1 METNMIGEKYSLF
14 SPAEAHYTVYRLT
27 DPEGKMY
34 IGCTG
39 LQPKRRWGKGYTKN
53 TPVRKAI
60 DKIGWEN
67 FEKSV
72 CCENLT
78 REGAEKLERWF
89 IAYYDSAN
97 PEKGYNCALGGL
109 GKGVCMNEATKELN
123 SVVKIRQYREDPDY
137 RERVRQGIQKS
148 YRRDPGHRE
157 RVRKGVLEAYRR
169 DPEYRE
175 RLKRGHQKAYE
186 NDPNYW
192 KKVSFSRKRFYAEHP
207 EEKEKI
213 RQRMR
218 EYLSKPENRAFIDS
232 DSHAKPVIC
241 VETGEYYPSQ
251 SAAEKATGLYGIHK
265 VCAGKKL
272 TSGGFH
278 WRYAETVD

>member
-1 METNMIGEKYSLF
+1 MIGEKYSLF

-89 IAYYDSAN
+89 IAYYDSTN
-97 PEKGYNCALGGL
+97 PEKGYNRALGGL
-109 GKGVCMNEATKELN
+109 GKGVCMCETTKMLN
-123 SVVKIRQYREDPDY
+123 RLSKNRQYEMDPGLRERVKNGVREAYRKDPSYRVRIIEGHRRAYSEDPDL
-137 RERVRQGIQKS
+137 
-148 YRRDPGHRE
+148 RE
-157 RVRKGVLEAYRR
+157 RVRKGVL
-169 DPEYRE
+169 
-175 RLKRGHQKAYE
+175 KAYE

-192 KKVSFSRKRFYAEHP
+192 KKVSSSKKRFYAERP
-207 EEKEKI
+207 EKRENI
-213 RQRMR
+213 SRGMR
-218 EYLSKPENRAFIDS
+218 EYLSKPENRAFINS
-232 DSHAKPVIC
+232 DSRPKPVIC

-251 SAAEKATGLYGIHK
+251 RAAEKATGLCGIHK

-278 WRYAETVD
+278 WRYAEKAD

>member
-1 METNMIGEKYSLF
+1 MIGEKYSLF

-89 IAYYDSAN
+89 IAYYDSTN
-97 PEKGYNCALGGL
+97 PEKGYNRALGGL
-109 GKGVCMNEATKELN
+109 GKGVCMCETTKMLN
-123 SVVKIRQYREDPDY
+123 RLSKNRQYEMDPGLRERVKNGVREAYRKDPSYRVRIIEGHRRAYSEDPDL
-137 RERVRQGIQKS
+137 
-148 YRRDPGHRE
+148 RE
-157 RVRKGVLEAYRR
+157 RVRKGVL
-169 DPEYRE
+169 
-175 RLKRGHQKAYE
+175 KAYE

-192 KKVSFSRKRFYAEHP
+192 KKVSSSKKRFYAERP
-207 EEKEKI
+207 EKRENI
-213 RQRMR
+213 SRGMR
-218 EYLSKPENRAFIDS
+218 EYLSKPENRAFINS
-232 DSHAKPVIC
+232 DSRPKPVIC

-251 SAAEKATGLYGIHK
+251 RAAEKATGLYGIHK

-278 WRYAETVD
+278 WRYAGKAD